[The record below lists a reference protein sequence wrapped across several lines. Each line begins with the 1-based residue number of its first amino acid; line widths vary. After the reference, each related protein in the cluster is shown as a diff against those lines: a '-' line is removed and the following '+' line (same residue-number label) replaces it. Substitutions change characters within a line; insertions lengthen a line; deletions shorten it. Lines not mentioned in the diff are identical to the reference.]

1 VTGHLVLV
9 GMMGAG
15 KSAVAQRC
23 AARLGRDCVDTD
35 ELVVTL
41 AGATIPEVFAA
52 EGEEGF
58 RAWERRAVADAAAS
72 VVPLVIA
79 CGGGAV
85 LDAANRAALRAHG
98 TVVWLRARPETLA
111 DRVGDGSD
119 RPLLRPEP
127 LRPET
132 LKAEPIRAEPLAAL
146 RRLATVRDSA
156 YRAAADATVDTDDR
170 DLDDVTSAVLA
181 AAKLEG

>member
-1 VTGHLVLV
+1 MHLVLV

-15 KSAVAQRC
+15 KSHVAQRC
-23 AARLGRDCVDTD
+23 ASRLGRDCVDTD
-35 ELVVTL
+35 DLVVAL

-58 RAWERRAVADAAAS
+58 REWERRAVADAAAAP
-72 VVPLVIA
+72 VPLVIA

-85 LDAANRAALRAHG
+85 LDAANRAALRACG

-111 DRVGDGSD
+111 LRVGDGSD
-119 RPLLRPEP
+119 RPLLW
-127 LRPET
+127 
-132 LKAEPIRAEPLAAL
+132 AEPIRADPLAAL
-146 RRLATVRDSA
+146 RRLAVVRDAA
-156 YRAAADATVDTDDR
+156 YAAAAHSVVDTDDL

-181 AAKLEG
+181 AARLEG